1 MKEIRYDRWAKYL
14 YKVIK
19 SYIRKD
25 AKVLELGAGNGNLAN
40 HFSNYF
46 HCIIASDISFSMLCQ
61 ADIYR
66 FQRICCDM
74 TGIPF
79 KKNFDLVYSTFDSI
93 NYLTSKKKLLSLFKE
108 VKRILNDSGIFMF
121 DASLEPNSLK
131 HIKEPV
137 KRGRYKGINFV
148 QKSSYSMKSR
158 IHKNIFRMEF
168 NGEVFTE
175 THKQKIYPFTEYFR
189 LIDKAGLNVIE
200 CFEAFSFKDGNA
212 GSERIQFLVRK

>member
-79 KKNFDLVYSTFDSI
+79 KKISI
-93 NYLTSKKKLLSLFKE
+93 WYILLSTVLIILQ
-108 VKRILNDSGIFMF
+108 VK
-121 DASLEPNSLK
+121 
-131 HIKEPV
+131 
-137 KRGRYKGINFV
+137 
-148 QKSSYSMKSR
+148 KSFCHY
-158 IHKNIFRMEF
+158 
-168 NGEVFTE
+168 
-175 THKQKIYPFTEYFR
+175 
-189 LIDKAGLNVIE
+189 L
-200 CFEAFSFKDGNA
+200 
-212 GSERIQFLVRK
+212 RK